1 MAQPQVDTAR
11 DFNAILT
18 SLRAKPALAKELE
31 PFLKALYERLPTDD
45 ISSRGGTDWV
55 GLAQNLY
62 RQFRERRPEQTLIRV
77 YNPVESDHGYQCP
90 HTVIEVLTDD
100 SPFLVDSVS
109 MAIARHHLL
118 IHLIVH
124 PVLVAERDPGGYLL
138 SFRPSGGKGR
148 PESVMHFEVDRET
161 EPEELD
167 ALRQSVEKALSDVR
181 ACVLDFTAMKTR
193 MQEIAAALP
202 GRNTPHEASLREE
215 SAAFLSWLLDDHFT
229 FLGSKTY
236 EACAEEGRELV
247 REVEGS
253 GLGILRTG
261 SNRPA
266 RDAGMVAR
274 NTGFGG
280 KPEPLIITKTNARA
294 TVHHPGYMDYVGIL
308 SFDESGKPCR
318 EERFLGL
325 YTSNALN
332 CRVEDIP
339 MIRLKVEQVLR
350 RAGLRADGHSG
361 KTLMHILETLPRE
374 ELFQS
379 NVDELHTLAIG
390 VLNLRE
396 RQRTRVFCRRDRYG
410 RFWSALVYVPRDRMT
425 PTVREKIEQLV
436 RQQMQA
442 ERLDS
447 QIQVGESAL
456 ARLYIVA
463 RPKSGEAPTID
474 ARRLETEVV
483 AMARNWHDEL
493 REQLVVRLGEDR
505 GTKLANKFGRTLPA
519 AYIESATPAAAA
531 RDVETAAGLK
541 HLGELALSLQ
551 PSSRGNGIR
560 LKLYKYGD
568 SVVLSDVL
576 PVLENL
582 GLRVRTEH
590 PYRIELPLQPLSI
603 QDFEVEAA
611 NGAAVDVEAVH
622 ERFEDAFLK
631 IWRGD
636 AESDG
641 FNRLI
646 LSADMNL
653 RQATVLRA
661 YCKYLL
667 QTGLPYSQP
676 YIERALQAHPVTSR
690 VLIELFDARFDPN
703 RLGEAGEAALDRCVR
718 NLENLLGTHVA
729 AFRDSLDAILAARQD
744 RGGQIQA
751 ITRFIVR
758 LMDRV
763 SSLDEDR
770 ILRAFENVILATLR
784 TNAFQTIE
792 GKSKTYLSLKFDSS
806 MVPDLP
812 KPVPFREIFV
822 YSPRVEGVHLRFGK
836 VARGGLRW
844 SDRREDFRTE
854 VLGLVKAQQVK
865 NTVIVPVGAKGGFY
879 VKQRPTDRDAVLAE
893 GVACYRMFI
902 SGLLDIT
909 DNVVQGAIVPP
920 DDVVRH
926 DGDDPYLVVAA
937 DKGTATFSDIAN
949 ALSLQHGFWL
959 GDAFASGGSKGYD
972 HKKMGITAKGAW
984 ESVKRHFRALGRDC
998 QSEPFTVVGVG
1009 DMSGDVFGNGML
1021 LSTQIRLIAAF
1032 DHRHIFID
1040 PTPDVAVSFA
1050 ERERMFALPRSS
1062 WEDYDASLISAGG
1075 GVYSR
1080 TAKTLTISAEAARA
1094 LGIAE
1099 EPVTLSPQQLMK
1111 AILKAPVDLLWNG
1124 GIGTYVKAASES
1136 HEDCGDRANNAIR
1149 VNGGEVRAKIVG
1161 EGGNLGC
1168 TQRGRIEY
1176 ALAGGLINTDFI
1188 DNSAGVDTSDHEVNI
1203 KILLADAMERGE
1215 LDEAAREALLIEMTE
1230 EVGNL
1235 VIFDNYRQNHA
1246 ISLMRELSL
1255 TRLGAK
1261 QHFIRTLEARGQL
1274 DRALEYLP
1282 SDEEFAE
1289 RKARG
1294 MGLTRPEL
1302 SVLLSYSKIELFQQ
1316 LLDSDVP
1323 EDPYL
1328 SKELELYFPTP
1339 LRERF
1344 TANMQRH
1351 RLKREIIATQVTNSI
1366 VNRMGATFV
1375 LRMTEDTG
1383 EAPAEVAKAFTI
1395 AREILDARQWW
1406 AELDRLS
1413 FRIDADQQMQ
1423 VQLTI
1428 WNVLR
1433 AFTRWL
1439 LNLPGQHLNIAAS
1452 VAKFGPGL
1460 KQVLGALPSL
1470 VADADG
1476 REYAQAAIRLQQGGF
1491 SEGFATTLSRLP
1503 ALTAALDIVDA
1514 ADAGHW
1520 PVERV
1525 GKVYF
1530 DLGEALHLKWFRDQ
1544 IEALPVDGRW
1554 HANARG
1560 ALRDELNE
1568 QHRALTV
1575 QLLQRDETTE
1585 SAQLVPQWLDRCA
1598 ASMEMVRGMLAEMRS
1613 QRTLDYPTAS
1623 VAIRRL
1629 SQLVNAERRAQA

>member
-1 MAQPQVDTAR
+1 MAQPQLETAR

-18 SLRAKPALAKELE
+18 CLRARPALAKELE
-31 PFLKALYERLPTDD
+31 PFLKALYERLPGDD
-45 ISSRGGTDWV
+45 ISSRSAADWV
-55 GLAQNLY
+55 GLAQHLH
-62 RQFRERRPEQTLIRV
+62 RQFRARKADQALIRV
-77 YNPVESDHGYQCP
+77 YNPSEEEHGYQCP
-90 HTVIEVLTDD
+90 HTVVEILTDD

-109 MAIARHHLL
+109 MAIARHRLL

-124 PVLVAERDPGGYLL
+124 PVLVVERDPGGYLL
-138 SFRPSGGKGR
+138 GFRPSGGKGR

-167 ALRQSVEKALSDVR
+167 ALRQSVEKALVDVR
-181 ACVLDFTAMKTR
+181 ACVNDFIAMKTR
-193 MQEIAAALP
+193 MQEIVHTLP
-202 GRNTPHEASLREE
+202 GRATPHDAALREE
-215 SAAFLSWLLDDHFT
+215 AAAFLAWLLDDHYT
-229 FLGSKTY
+229 FLGSKVY
-236 EACAEEGRELV
+236 ESAFEEGREVV
-247 REVEGS
+247 REAEGS
-253 GLGILRTG
+253 GLGILRAG
-261 SNRPA
+261 SRTA
-266 RDAGMVAR
+266 RDAADLVTR
-274 NTGFGG
+274 SRGFGG
-280 KPEPLIITKTNARA
+280 KPEPLILTKTNARA
-294 TVHHPGYMDYVGIL
+294 TVHHPGYMDYVGVL
-308 SFDESGKPCR
+308 SFDEQGRPCR

-325 YTSNALN
+325 FTSNALS
-332 CRVEDIP
+332 CRVEEIP
-339 MIRLKVEQVLR
+339 LIRLKVEQVMQ
-350 RAGLRADGHSG
+350 RAGLRPDGHSG

-379 NVDELHTLAIG
+379 SVDELHTLAIG

-410 RFWSALVYVPRDRMT
+410 RYWSALVYVPRDRMT
-425 PTVREKIEQLV
+425 PTVREKIEQRV
-436 RQQMQA
+436 RLQMQA
-442 ERLDS
+442 DRLDS

-463 RPKSGEAPTID
+463 RPRSGEAPTFD
-474 ARRLETEVV
+474 ARALEAEVV
-483 AMARNWHDEL
+483 ALVRNWHDEL
-493 REQLVVRLGEDR
+493 REQLVGRLGEDR
-505 GTKLANKFGRTLPA
+505 GAKLSNKFGRALPA

-531 RDVETAAGLK
+531 RDVETAAGLRD
-541 HLGELALSLQ
+541 LGELALSLQ
-551 PSSRGNGIR
+551 TGKQGSLR

-568 SVVLSDVL
+568 SVALSDVL

-603 QDFEVEAA
+603 QDFEVEVTH
-611 NGAAVDVEAVH
+611 GAAVEVDAVH
-622 ERFEDAFLK
+622 QRFEDAFLK
-631 IWRGD
+631 IWRGA

-646 LSADMNL
+646 LAADMNL
-653 RQATVLRA
+653 RQVTVLRA

-690 VLIELFDARFDPN
+690 VLIELFDARFDPD
-703 RLGEAGEAALDRCVR
+703 RLGEAGEAALARFVR
-718 NLENLLGTHVA
+718 NIENLLGGHVQN
-729 AFRDSLDAILAARQD
+729 FREILDAIVAARQERD
-744 RGGQIQA
+744 AQITA
-751 ITRFIVR
+751 LTRFIAR
-758 LMDRV
+758 LMDWV
-763 SSLDEDR
+763 TSLDEDR

-784 TNAFQTIE
+784 TNAFQSVD
-792 GKSKTYLSLKFDSS
+792 GKPKPYLSLKFDSAL
-806 MVPDLP
+806 VPDLP
-812 KPVPFREIFV
+812 KPVPYREIFV

-879 VKQRPTDRDAVLAE
+879 VKQRPADRDAVLAE

-909 DNVVQGAIVPP
+909 DNVVQGVITPP
-920 DDVVRH
+920 VDVVRH

-949 ALSLQHGFWL
+949 ALSLEYGFWL

-998 QSEPFTVVGVG
+998 QTEPFSVVGIG

-1040 PTPDVAVSFA
+1040 PNPDVAVSFA

-1062 WEDYDASLISAGG
+1062 WMDYDKAKISAGG
-1075 GVYSR
+1075 GVYPR
-1080 TAKTLTISAEAARA
+1080 DAKALTIPAEAAQA
-1094 LGIAE
+1094 LGIGE
-1099 EPVTLSPQQLMK
+1099 ESVTLSPQQLMK

-1124 GIGTYVKAASES
+1124 GIGTYVKAASET

-1149 VNGGEVRAKIVG
+1149 VNGGELRAKIIG

-1176 ALAGGLINTDFI
+1176 AMAGGLVNTDFI

-1203 KILLADAMERGE
+1203 KILLADAIERGE
-1215 LDEAAREALLIEMTE
+1215 LDDAARDQLLAEMTE

-1274 DRALEYLP
+1274 DRALEFLP
-1282 SDEEFAE
+1282 TEEEFAD

-1294 MGLTRPEL
+1294 LGLTRPEL
-1302 SVLLSYSKIELFQQ
+1302 SVLLSYSKIELYQQ

-1344 TANMQRH
+1344 AANMQRH
-1351 RLKREIIATQVTNSI
+1351 RLKREIIATQVTNYI

-1383 EAPAEVAKAFTI
+1383 EAPGEVAKAYTI

-1406 AELDRLS
+1406 AEIDRLS
-1413 FRIDADQQMQ
+1413 FRVDAVRQIQI
-1423 VQLTI
+1423 QLTI

-1439 LNLPGQHLNIAAS
+1439 LNLPGQHLDIAAS
-1452 VAKFGPGL
+1452 VSKYGPGL
-1460 KQVLGALPSL
+1460 KQVLAALPDL
-1470 VADADG
+1470 VAEVDN
-1476 REYAQAAIRLQQGGF
+1476 REYALEAARLSQDGF
-1491 SEGFATTLSRLP
+1491 SDGFATTLSRLP

-1514 ADAGHW
+1514 ADSGKW

-1544 IEALPVDGRW
+1544 IEALPVEGRW

-1575 QLLQRDETTE
+1575 LLLQRDPD
-1585 SAQLVPQWLDRCA
+1585 SDAAQLVPQWLDRCA
-1598 ASMEMVRGMLAEMRS
+1598 SSMELVRGMLAEMRS
-1613 QRTLDYPTAS
+1613 QRTLDFPTAS

-1629 SQLVNAERRAQA
+1629 NQLVNAERRAQS